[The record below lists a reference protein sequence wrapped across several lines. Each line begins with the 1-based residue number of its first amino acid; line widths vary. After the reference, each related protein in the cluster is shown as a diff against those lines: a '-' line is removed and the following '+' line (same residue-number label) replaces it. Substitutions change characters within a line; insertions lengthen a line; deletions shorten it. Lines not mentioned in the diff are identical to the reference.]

1 MYRIGELAE
10 ITNVSKRTIDYYS
23 QIGLL
28 QPLRSDSNYRL
39 YDGDTVNVLWLIEH
53 YKKLNLPLQDIKLA
67 IELIKKKKSIKNDQV
82 EKHVDQIADIMK
94 HLEAEI
100 QEIKPI
106 IDNLNEKQ
114 REIIL
119 SKVSPQG
126 MTLAQS
132 LLLLF
137 G

>member
-1 MYRIGELAE
+1 LYRIGELAE
-10 ITNVSKRTIDYYS
+10 LTNVSKRTIDYYS

-28 QPLRSDSNYRL
+28 QPLRTDSNYRL
-39 YDGDTVNVLWLIEH
+39 YDEDTIHVLGLIEH
-53 YKKLNLPLQDIKLA
+53 YKKLNMPLHEIKSA
-67 IELIKKKKSIKNDQV
+67 IELIKKRSTKDEQV

-100 QEIKPI
+100 LEIKPI
-106 IDNLNEKQ
+106 IESLNEKQ
-114 REIIL
+114 RELIL
-119 SKVSPQG
+119 NKVSPQG